1 MQPSGIGGR
10 GRRNGG
16 ERRPAVIP
24 SAARNLHVIQSALR
38 SPFPVP
44 RAPSPVDSFTLM
56 PNPDSSSSVR
66 IDKWLWAAR
75 FFKTRSLATEGVNGG
90 KVELNGLRPKPSK
103 EVKVGDQLR
112 VRLGPFIHAITI
124 RALSERRG
132 PAAAAAL
139 LFEESPESVAERE
152 RLREQHRLA
161 PSIHREEGGR
171 PTKKERRAM
180 SAFEERQR
188 RRSR

>member
-1 MQPSGIGGR
+1 MTRDKPGSDSQ
-10 GRRNGG
+10 
-16 ERRPAVIP
+16 EAV
-24 SAARNLHVIQSALR
+24 RL
-38 SPFPVP
+38 
-44 RAPSPVDSFTLM
+44 
-56 PNPDSSSSVR
+56 
-66 IDKWLWAAR
+66 DKWLWAAR
-75 FFKTRSLATEGVNGG
+75 FFKTRSLATEAVNGG

-112 VRLGPFIHAITI
+112 IRVGPFVHALTV

-139 LFEESPESVAERE
+139 LFEESAESISARE

-161 PSIHREEGGR
+161 PSTQYEEGGR
-171 PTKKERRAM
+171 PTKKDRRAM

-188 RRSR
+188 RRGG

>member
-1 MQPSGIGGR
+1 M
-10 GRRNGG
+10 
-16 ERRPAVIP
+16 
-24 SAARNLHVIQSALR
+24 
-38 SPFPVP
+38 
-44 RAPSPVDSFTLM
+44 PSPSTD
-56 PNPDSSSSVR
+56 DAGGVR

-75 FFKTRSLATEGVNGG
+75 FFKTRSLATEAVNGG

-103 EVKVGDQLR
+103 DVKIGDQLR
-112 VRLGPFIHAITI
+112 IRLGPFIHAVTV
-124 RALSERRG
+124 RGLSDRRG

-139 LFEESPESVAERE
+139 LFEETAESIAERE

-161 PSIHREEGGR
+161 PTIQRDEGGR
-171 PTKKERRAM
+171 PTKKDRRAM